1 MSVTF
6 KSVMLTKQI
15 RFKSRHNPDYP
26 DYRGGRIGVSQD
38 VPDGIYG
45 RAPNA
50 NNTTLIA
57 VGVLA
62 TG

>member
-1 MSVTF
+1 
-6 KSVMLTKQI
+6 MLTKQI